1 MRMWNKILTWLK
13 RMQFAKLMCAL
24 LTASA
29 IGLFV
34 WGFFVP
40 PLGVID
46 GSVLKAGG
54 ILLGFVVLWV
64 LAHIVIELDKTGRA
78 RVGKDGLELEFKE
91 EE

>member
-1 MRMWNKILTWLK
+1 MWQKILNWIK
-13 RMQFAKLMCAL
+13 SMQFAKLMCAI
-24 LTASA
+24 LTACA

-40 PLGVID
+40 PLGIID

-54 ILLGFVVLWV
+54 VLLAFAALWV
-64 LAHIVIELDKTGRA
+64 IAHVVIELDKTA
-78 RVGKDGLELEFKE
+78 RIKHGQTEIELKE

>member
-1 MRMWNKILTWLK
+1 MWQKILIWVK
-13 RMQFAKLMCAL
+13 SMQFAKLMCAL
-24 LTASA
+24 LTACA

-40 PLGVID
+40 PLGIID

-54 ILLGFVVLWV
+54 VLLAFAALWV
-64 LAHIVIELDKTGRA
+64 IAHVVIELDKTA
-78 RVGKDGLELEFKE
+78 RIKHGQTEIELKE

>member
-1 MRMWNKILTWLK
+1 MWQKILIWVK
-13 RMQFAKLMCAL
+13 SMQFAKSMCAL
-24 LTASA
+24 LTVSA

-54 ILLGFVVLWV
+54 VLLGFAALWV
-64 LAHIVIELDKTGRA
+64 IAHVAIELDRSS
-78 RVGKDGLELEFKE
+78 RVKAGKDGIEIEVKE
-91 EE
+91 EA

>member
-1 MRMWNKILTWLK
+1 MWQKISNWIK
-13 RMQFAKLMCAL
+13 SMQVAKLMCAL
-24 LTASA
+24 LTACA

-40 PLGVID
+40 PLGIID

-54 ILLGFVVLWV
+54 VLLAFAALWV
-64 LAHIVIELDKTGRA
+64 IAHVVIELDKTA
-78 RVGKDGLELEFKE
+78 RIKHGQTEIELKE

>member
-1 MRMWNKILTWLK
+1 MWQKISNWIK
-13 RMQFAKLMCAL
+13 SMQFAKLMCAL
-24 LTASA
+24 LTACA

-40 PLGVID
+40 PLGIID

-54 ILLGFVVLWV
+54 VLLAFAALWV
-64 LAHIVIELDKTGRA
+64 IAHVVIELDKTA
-78 RVGKDGLELEFKE
+78 RIKHGQTEIELKE

>member
-1 MRMWNKILTWLK
+1 MWQKILNWIK
-13 RMQFAKLMCAL
+13 SIQFAKLMCAI
-24 LTASA
+24 LTTCA

-40 PLGVID
+40 PLGIID

-54 ILLGFVVLWV
+54 VLLAFAALWV
-64 LAHIVIELDKTGRA
+64 IAHVVIELDKTA
-78 RVGKDGLELEFKE
+78 RIKHGQTEIELKE

>member
-1 MRMWNKILTWLK
+1 MWQKFLSWLK
-13 RMQFAKLMCAL
+13 SMQFAKIMCAL

-29 IGLFV
+29 VGLFV

-54 ILLGFVVLWV
+54 VLLGFAVLWV
-64 LAHIVIELDKTGRA
+64 IAHIIIELDKS
-78 RVGKDGLELEFKE
+78 GKASLSRDGIQIEVKE
-91 EE
+91 EA

>member
-1 MRMWNKILTWLK
+1 MWQKILNWIK
-13 RMQFAKLMCAL
+13 SMQFAKLMCAL

-29 IGLFV
+29 VGLFV

-54 ILLGFVVLWV
+54 VLLGFAALWV
-64 LAHIVIELDKTGRA
+64 IAHIVIELDKTAYLKHGQTEIR
-78 RVGKDGLELEFKE
+78 LFE

>member
-1 MRMWNKILTWLK
+1 MWQKILNWIKSL
-13 RMQFAKLMCAL
+13 QFAKLMCAL
-24 LTASA
+24 LTACA

-40 PLGVID
+40 PLGIID

-54 ILLGFVVLWV
+54 VLLAFAALWV
-64 LAHIVIELDKTGRA
+64 IAHVVIELDKTA
-78 RVGKDGLELEFKE
+78 RIKHGQIEIELKE